1 MHPYQKLPGSDH
13 LRLLEVH
20 DTNGTM
26 SFRLKTLSLD
36 EARDKFVAI
45 SYCWGTDPTSRLL
58 PLADGTCIRIRTNVE
73 SLIARIFTDCSP
85 GELLWIDAI
94 CINQEDVDEKTQQVR
109 IMNEIYRAARRVS
122 VWLGR
127 PDDGDEEEA
136 ATHLAHFY
144 FGFVD
149 HVHIAHIPS
158 YENNSD
164 RVNWE
169 RGSDGI
175 LAAARSWAHLVSLPW
190 FVRVW
195 VIQEVCYGKLV
206 WFHYG
211 RLIVTFAALSDS
223 FSKIQKHLGDGFVG
237 PDGVGRQGFRLF
249 NHYHSIRE
257 FLTGR
262 DFSFPE
268 AFSLENIHS
277 RFAFTLATDPRDR
290 VFALLNISDARL
302 HGSCILPDY
311 RSSTW
316 DAFVHAAVA
325 ILTHSPRLELLGYAG
340 LANSPSSY
348 SGKQLPSWVP
358 DFASLSSFFPLNL
371 SAEPNRELYC
381 AAPIMSSWAQVATWC
396 QLDEQ
401 DIGRWNLYIT
411 KCSPGTRHP
420 DYHGLVCPA
429 ASPEIPQCPGIIHQH
444 NLTIQGHQVDIIT
457 ATVIRDL
464 SSPPNSI
471 AMSIPWTASSEDPAT
486 IIHCRDLTIKGWILL
501 LEETLE
507 MAKSLMPYPYP
518 YPKEREE
525 SVSEILLRTLTVN
538 RFQEGEKT
546 RAPLA
551 GELPDVETLIAGL
564 RKMLEIVKDEEREES
579 GGEEEKGE
587 ARLTSYLIHKLST
600 WKRTS
605 ASTGDASTES
615 VSSDAVPPSSN
626 MSSGVGSDSLSTDSV
641 LEPAPNSAPAPE
653 SEPEPEPKS
662 EPVHTSVLV
671 PVPPPEQEHEQEQ
684 STVEKQSL
692 PKWDSRFWPAL
703 ELAYPGTSRRVFRTA
718 RGYLGIGRTGL
729 QVGDEI
735 WLLYGASV
743 PFIVRRSETFK
754 GEQPRQLVCDAY
766 VHGIMQGEGMEM
778 RDLEGGLVLLE

>member
-1 MHPYQKLPGSDH
+1 
-13 LRLLEVH
+13 
-20 DTNGTM
+20 
-26 SFRLKTLSLD
+26 
-36 EARDKFVAI
+36 
-45 SYCWGTDPTSRLL
+45 
-58 PLADGTCIRIRTNVE
+58 
-73 SLIARIFTDCSP
+73 
-85 GELLWIDAI
+85 LWIDAI
-94 CINQEDVDEKTQQVR
+94 CINQEDVDEKTEQVR
-109 IMNEIYRAARRVS
+109 MMNEIYRAARRVS

-127 PDDGDEEEA
+127 PDNGDEEEA

-149 HVHIAHIPS
+149 HVHIAHIQS
-158 YENNSD
+158 YENTKD
-164 RVNWE
+164 RVNWD

-211 RLIVTFAALSDS
+211 RLIVTFAALSES
-223 FSKIQKHLGDGFVG
+223 FSKIQKHLGDGFTG

-262 DFSFPE
+262 EFSFPE

-290 VFALLNISDARL
+290 LFALLNISDARL
-302 HGSCILPDY
+302 HGSCILADY

-316 DAFVHAAVA
+316 DAFVHATVA

-340 LANSPSSY
+340 LANGPSSY

-381 AAPIMSSWAQVATWC
+381 AASAMSSWALVATWC

-401 DIGRWNLYIT
+401 DIGRWNLNIT

-429 ASPEIPQCPGIIHQH
+429 ASAGISQCPGIIHRH
-444 NLTIQGHQVDIIT
+444 NLTIHGHQVDIIT
-457 ATVIRDL
+457 ATVVCDL
-464 SSPPNSI
+464 NSPPNST
-471 AMSIPWTASSEDPAT
+471 ALSFPWTASSEDPAT
-486 IIHCRDLTIKGWILL
+486 IIHCRELTIKGWILL

-507 MAKSLMPYPYP
+507 MVKSLMPYPYP
-518 YPKEREE
+518 YPKDGEE

-538 RFQEGEKT
+538 RFQEGEQT

-551 GELPDVETLIAGL
+551 GELPDVETLIMGFKKIL
-564 RKMLEIVKDEEREES
+564 DIIKEEEEEEEES

-600 WKRTS
+600 LTS
-605 ASTGDASTES
+605 TSKGTGDASTEL
-615 VSSDAVPPSSN
+615 VSSDLVPPSSSN
-626 MSSGVGSDSLSTDSV
+626 MSSGVGSESLSTDSV
-641 LEPAPNSAPAPE
+641 LEPAPNSTPAPE
-653 SEPEPEPKS
+653 SELKPEPEL
-662 EPVHTSVLV
+662 EPEQASVPA
-671 PVPPPEQEHEQEQ
+671 PVPSPEHEHEHEQEQ
-684 STVEKQSL
+684 NIARKQSF
-692 PKWDSRFWPAL
+692 PKWDNPFWPAL
-703 ELAYPGTSRRVFRTA
+703 ELTYPGTSRRVFRTA
-718 RGYLGIGRTGL
+718 RGYLGIGRAGL

-743 PFIVRRSETFK
+743 PFIVRRSDTFK